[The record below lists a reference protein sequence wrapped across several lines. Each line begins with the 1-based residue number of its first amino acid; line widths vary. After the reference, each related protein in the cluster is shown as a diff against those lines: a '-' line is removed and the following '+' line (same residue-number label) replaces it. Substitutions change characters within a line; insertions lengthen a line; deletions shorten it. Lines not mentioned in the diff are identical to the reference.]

1 MSETPFFKTR
11 MGQRFYEHTMPE
23 LVKQLERL
31 VNALERIVDRTND
44 FDQPGPT
51 SGGSAS

>member
-31 VNALERIVDRTND
+31 NDLLERHVAQQDSPEATAPDRD
-44 FDQPGPT
+44 RR
-51 SGGSAS
+51 A